1 MIRLMPRIRHIHMP
15 ANTPFTGLQIG
26 CTKLPFRNIIFVTQ
40 TSTQD
45 GSLLHR
51 RPHLR
56 VKPLL
61 PSVSMP
67 RYTE

>member
-1 MIRLMPRIRHIHMP
+1 MIRLMPRIRNIHVA
-15 ANTPFTGLQIG
+15 ANTPPASLQIG
-26 CTKLPFRNIIFVTQ
+26 CTQLPFRNIIFVTQ

-45 GSLLHR
+45 RGTLHR
-51 RPHLR
+51 GPHPG

-67 RYTE
+67 WNPE